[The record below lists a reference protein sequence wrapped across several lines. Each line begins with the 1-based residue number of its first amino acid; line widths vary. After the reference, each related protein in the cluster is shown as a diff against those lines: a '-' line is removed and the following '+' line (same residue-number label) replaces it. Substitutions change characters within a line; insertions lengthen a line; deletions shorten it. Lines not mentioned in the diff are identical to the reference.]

1 MFIDMDFESF
11 LQELGDDY
19 IQEMES
25 SSCATNFDVDLP
37 SQCYDKQGVS
47 NCTQIEDNGKGKV
60 DTEVAPPPPTKRR
73 RTSKVWDVF
82 DKIQREDGTEWAIC
96 KHCKKQYL
104 GSSKTAGTS
113 NLLKHM
119 EKCPGTRDG
128 DGGKPRDETRK
139 KRSYKSIVRS
149 NPLSAV
155 EKDSSENFG
164 SYSSLKANIRDT
176 YWKEKEKL
184 ASFINNRSSG
194 RSNLTI
200 NWWRRTDGIINCCLT
215 KNFIDDGWELKNKV
229 LSFRSVRFSD
239 SSGGLLGTFK
249 SMLLE
254 WKNLDKN
261 VFSITAQC
269 TEEAYQAASEIK
281 GWLLHQHSL
290 PLSGTLSHISC
301 LVHILNL
308 LLEDG
313 SQEVKDALC
322 NAMKCI
328 SYVHD
333 KPERYEKFR
342 MAVHL
347 ARAQGS
353 IVSYEDMPTSET
365 LISFQK
371 FEGIFRLREA
381 FNMLK
386 MIDLDFGSLNPVDE
400 EWDKATYIYQQVKVL
415 DEAVKRLSAIAVV
428 LDPRFKFDIVE
439 RWFKEIFGHDADEY
453 YARMGRIDYT
463 LKQVHNEYSEGFNNS
478 SDHFDMLDPLGMP
491 STSSKDDKNGKS
503 EKSELERY
511 LEEPNFPS
519 VKDFDILTWWRVNTP
534 KFPTLAKMARDFLAI
549 PISTAQSNPS
559 FNDSVMKI
567 DPTAIDVDPKTAEA
581 FVCVRDWK
589 QKAEK

>member
-1 MFIDMDFESF
+1 
-11 LQELGDDY
+11 
-19 IQEMES
+19 
-25 SSCATNFDVDLP
+25 
-37 SQCYDKQGVS
+37 
-47 NCTQIEDNGKGKV
+47 
-60 DTEVAPPPPTKRR
+60 
-73 RTSKVWDVF
+73 
-82 DKIQREDGTEWAIC
+82 
-96 KHCKKQYL
+96 
-104 GSSKTAGTS
+104 
-113 NLLKHM
+113 
-119 EKCPGTRDG
+119 
-128 DGGKPRDETRK
+128 
-139 KRSYKSIVRS
+139 
-149 NPLSAV
+149 
-155 EKDSSENFG
+155 
-164 SYSSLKANIRDT
+164 
-176 YWKEKEKL
+176 
-184 ASFINNRSSG
+184 
-194 RSNLTI
+194 
-200 NWWRRTDGIINCCLT
+200 
-215 KNFIDDGWELKNKV
+215 
-229 LSFRSVRFSD
+229 
-239 SSGGLLGTFK
+239 
-249 SMLLE
+249 
-254 WKNLDKN
+254 
-261 VFSITAQC
+261 
-269 TEEAYQAASEIK
+269 
-281 GWLLHQHSL
+281 
-290 PLSGTLSHISC
+290 
-301 LVHILNL
+301 
-308 LLEDG
+308 
-313 SQEVKDALC
+313 
-322 NAMKCI
+322 
-328 SYVHD
+328 
-333 KPERYEKFR
+333 

-415 DEAVKRLSAIAVV
+415 DEAVKRLSGKQSCLTTNVYFPEMKKKFDTYCENCGLVSAIAVV

-453 YARMGRIDYT
+453 CARMRRIDYT